1 MLQGK
6 EGAESDGR
14 NIEVTHLLLDEARKA
29 GPRACFSLGVLW
41 DLVSDGASIASKG
54 GRNPGILSVT
64 IHFGTLLAEDNIG
77 VGSVPADT
85 PPGNRN
91 EQAQ

>member
-14 NIEVTHLLLDEARKA
+14 NIEVIHLLLDEARKM

-41 DLVSDGASIASKG
+41 DLVSDGASIASRG
-54 GRNPGILSVT
+54 GRNPSTEWNLVSFGI
-64 IHFGTLLAEDNIG
+64 LLAEDNIG

-85 PPGNRN
+85 PPRNRN